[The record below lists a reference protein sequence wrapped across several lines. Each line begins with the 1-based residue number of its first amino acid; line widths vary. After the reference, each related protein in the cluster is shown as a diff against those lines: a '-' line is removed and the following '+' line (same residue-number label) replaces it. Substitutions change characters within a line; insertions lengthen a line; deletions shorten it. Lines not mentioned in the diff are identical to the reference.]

1 MSPLASS
8 PTKASGLSRLANYL
22 RETAEIFREAGR
34 LREEF
39 RRRHPSI
46 VD

>member
-1 MSPLASS
+1 MNRTA
-8 PTKASGLSRLANYL
+8 PTKTSGLSRFTSYL

-34 LREEF
+34 MREEF
-39 RRRHPSI
+39 RRRYPHI